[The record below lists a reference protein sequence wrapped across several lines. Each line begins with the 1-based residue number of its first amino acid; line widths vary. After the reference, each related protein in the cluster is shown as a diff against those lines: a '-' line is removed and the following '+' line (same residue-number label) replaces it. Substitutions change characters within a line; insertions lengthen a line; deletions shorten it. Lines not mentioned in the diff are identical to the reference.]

1 MKKMMLV
8 MTLFCFLLIGLASA
22 ACAVDVSLQWDAV
35 IHPDLA
41 GYNVYQSEAQG
52 NSSTA
57 WAAIGT
63 TAPGVTVFS
72 VTLPDELK
80 TYTWTV
86 TAFSTQGEESRVSNP
101 VSRFKTGIFQFA
113 PQNLTK

>member
-1 MKKMMLV
+1 MTVFCLV
-8 MTLFCFLLIGLASA
+8 LIVFVSV
-22 ACAVDVSLQWDAV
+22 ACAVDVNLQWDEV

-41 GYNVYQSEAQG
+41 GYNIYQSEAQG
-52 NSSTA
+52 NTSTA
-57 WAAIGT
+57 WVSIGT
-63 TAPGVTVFS
+63 TALGVTVFS

-86 TAFSTQGEESRVSNP
+86 TAFSTRGEESRVSNP